1 MNKVR
6 FEASA
11 VQYNDD
17 IYVFNGFGFGIRIE
31 PTVEKYDAGTKQWTT
46 VSSTSVTR
54 GNAVT
59 HNGLVRVGNEVWIIG
74 GRVGSHPGRVTADV
88 WIYNLD
94 TGNWKSGP
102 SLPTPIAAGG
112 AALVNNKIHWFGGID
127 ANARCD
133 VANHFVY
140 DLNQRS
146 AGWKNITNVAAMP
159 SPRNHFSTVVHNGLI
174 YAMGGQHGHD
184 ACPGQ
189 GARDVSNVH
198 VFNPANNSW
207 ATKANLPTR
216 QSHAEP
222 SSFVYGNAIYVI
234 GGEYNGTKIFRYNP
248 AVNNWDTVATLPNAL
263 LAPVARVVD
272 DRLIVASGGAPNSG
286 WPSNKVY
293 STSMTPMLLPGQF
306 ANSNNNQ
313 TTVTPQTP
321 VIEQAPDPV
330 SENPTT
336 VAYSQIFLEAAYFD
350 AAYSTGTHEWVTT
363 NLANASNNAAI
374 VTTPDTGM
382 LRNGANDSPMVSYFA
397 NFDNA
402 GKWYVWIRGWGDTNS
417 NGIGSSDSLHA
428 GLNGGLSTTANEI
441 QNFPGGWS
449 WSRSTRDNVNAFI
462 QIPSAGVHTIN
473 LWMREDG
480 LAVDKILLTNN
491 PNFTPTGTGPT
502 QNVVASVPVAPST
515 NTVFTNVANGNTC
528 NYSEAHLQ
536 GGWGW
541 DPINQDSCPPVEN
554 AVEEAGVTIA
564 DNCDYSQAHL
574 SDGWGWDPVT
584 RQSCA
589 PVSEVTPVNEN
600 ICDYSAAHLNGGWGW
615 NYGTNTTCAPAVDTP
630 TVENNCDYSQSNL
643 QGGWGWDPV
652 NLESCAPL

>member
-1 MNKVR
+1 MDRDLRQALITLIILPLVSISSAAWSQTWQTQSNMNKVR

-46 VSSTSVTR
+46 VGSTSVSR

-74 GRVGSHPGRVTADV
+74 GRVGSHPGRVTSAV

-133 VANHFVY
+133 VANHFVF

-146 AGWKNITNVAAMP
+146 AGWKNITSVAAMP

-207 ATKANLPTR
+207 KTKASLPTR

-248 AVNNWDTVATLPNAL
+248 AANNWDTVAQLPKAL

-293 STSMTPMLLPGQF
+293 STSITPMLLPGQSGNN
-306 ANSNNNQ
+306 NSNQ
-313 TTVTPQTP
+313 TTVAAQPTEPPVTQQEPEQDTAPQ
-321 VIEQAPDPV
+321 
-330 SENPTT
+330 NTT
-336 VAYSQIFLEAAYFD
+336 TAVEYSQIILEAEYFD
-350 AAYSTGTHEWVTT
+350 AANSTATHAWVTT
-363 NLANASNNAAI
+363 SLANASNNAAI
-374 VTTPDTGM
+374 TTTPDTGT
-382 LRNGANDSPMVSYFA
+382 LRNNANNSPMVSYFA
-397 NFDNA
+397 NFNSA
-402 GKWYVWIRGWGDTNS
+402 GKWYIWIRGWGDTNS
-417 NGIGSSDSLHA
+417 NGIGNSDSLHA
-428 GLNGGLSTTANEI
+428 GLNGSLSTTADKI
-441 QNFPGGWS
+441 QNFPAGWN
-449 WSRSTRDNVNAFI
+449 WSRSTRDNVPAFI
-462 QIPSAGVHTIN
+462 QVPGAGVHSIN

-491 PNFTPTGTGPT
+491 PNYTPTGIGPG
-502 QNVVASVPVAPST
+502 QNVVASAP
-515 NTVFTNVANGNTC
+515 
-528 NYSEAHLQ
+528 Y
-536 GGWGW
+536 
-541 DPINQDSCPPVEN
+541 
-554 AVEEAGVTIA
+554 
-564 DNCDYSQAHL
+564 
-574 SDGWGWDPVT
+574 
-584 RQSCA
+584 
-589 PVSEVTPVNEN
+589 
-600 ICDYSAAHLNGGWGW
+600 
-615 NYGTNTTCAPAVDTP
+615 
-630 TVENNCDYSQSNL
+630 
-643 QGGWGWDPV
+643 
-652 NLESCAPL
+652 